1 MLKINF
7 KPETKNLILIIIRDL
22 FFGAL
27 ALLAIFSLMEI
38 IKPRIVLN
46 YINLD
51 VFLLIVIF
59 LGVITAVFY
68 QPQPKEKSK
77 LKFWGNLTVL
87 LISVLIGIAC
97 VYLARSLGYLSIL
110 VGIATAIIS
119 YYLIILCLEE

>member
-1 MLKINF
+1 MFKINF
-7 KPETKNLILIIIRDL
+7 KPETKNLILVIIRDL
-22 FFGAL
+22 FFGSL
-27 ALLAIFSLMEI
+27 ALLAIFSFMEI
-38 IKPRIVLN
+38 VKPRIVLN

-51 VFLLIVIF
+51 IFLLAVIF
-59 LGVITAVFY
+59 LGVITAVMY
-68 QPQPKEKSK
+68 QPPAMEKSK

-97 VYLARSLGYLSIL
+97 VYLAKSIGFLSIL